1 MPVRPPAPPP
11 INPGTRPGVAPV
23 PGDLNRDGRPDPP
36 STAPGGTSNPG
47 VAPGMTPTIPG
58 SDPKP
63 GFFSQDRFG
72 GGLLSGAQM
81 AAGTVGAGW
90 LLNAVTGRDT
100 TGLGAIGGGIGDAI
114 GGIGEGLG
122 DVATGAGSALQW
134 LPMMAVAGVGLF
146 LFMELRKK

>member
-1 MPVRPPAPPP
+1 
-11 INPGTRPGVAPV
+11 
-23 PGDLNRDGRPDPP
+23 
-36 STAPGGTSNPG
+36 
-47 VAPGMTPTIPG
+47 
-58 SDPKP
+58 
-63 GFFSQDRFG
+63 
-72 GGLLSGAQM
+72 M

-122 DVATGAGSALQW
+122 DVASGAGSALTW
-134 LPMMAVAGVGLF
+134 LPMAAVAGGALL